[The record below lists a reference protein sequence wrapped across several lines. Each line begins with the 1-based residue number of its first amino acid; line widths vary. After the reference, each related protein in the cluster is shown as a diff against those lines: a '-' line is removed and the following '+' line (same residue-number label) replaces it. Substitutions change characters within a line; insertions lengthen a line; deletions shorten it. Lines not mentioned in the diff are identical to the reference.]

1 MRDPRVPIMDRR
13 SIVPIL
19 IAVVLLSWLVVQN
32 VTLLVMWSWPA
43 VPAMLSVARAL
54 LKVAAILAI
63 QLAPALLVAGGVAML
78 WVAAGRNPPPT
89 ARRLEEV
96 RHG

>member
-1 MRDPRVPIMDRR
+1 MRETLVATAGRR
-13 SIVPIL
+13 NIAPVLIV
-19 IAVVLLSWLVVQN
+19 VVLVSWLVVQN
-32 VTLLVMWSWPA
+32 VALLLMWSWPA

-54 LKVAAILAI
+54 LKVAAILAV

-89 ARRLEEV
+89 PPRLEEV

>member
-1 MRDPRVPIMDRR
+1 MRETRVATAGRR
-13 SIVPIL
+13 NFAPTIIV
-19 IAVVLLSWLVVQN
+19 VVLVSWLVVQN

-78 WVAAGRNPPPT
+78 WAAAGRNPPPR

>member
-1 MRDPRVPIMDRR
+1 MRDPRVPTMDRR
-13 SIVPIL
+13 SIAPIL

-89 ARRLEEV
+89 VRRLEEV